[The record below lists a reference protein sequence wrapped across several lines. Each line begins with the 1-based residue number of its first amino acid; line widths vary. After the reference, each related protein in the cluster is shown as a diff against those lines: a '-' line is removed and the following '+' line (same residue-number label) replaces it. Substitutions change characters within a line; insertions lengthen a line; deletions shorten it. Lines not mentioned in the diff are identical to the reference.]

1 MKSRP
6 LFILGLRIYYVS
18 INIIFKAELET
29 HDEHSLVCQKV
40 NVYYQ
45 LYSFNQFLID
55 TNFCSS

>member
-6 LFILGLRIYYVS
+6 LLHLGLRIYYVS

-45 LYSFNQFLID
+45 LYSFNQF
-55 TNFCSS
+55 